1 MENVTVTT
9 KNIHQPHTNCHCA
22 DTINDLNC
30 EIHYLTGQVDTYER
44 ILDQLVGNG

>member
-30 EIHYLTGQVDTYER
+30 EIQYLTGQVDAYER

>member
-1 MENVTVTT
+1 MQNVNVTIQNPD
-9 KNIHQPHTNCHCA
+9 KPHTNCHCA

-30 EIHYLTGQVDTYER
+30 EIHYLTGQVDAYER